1 MIKGMTEYFTAEKQ
15 ESLLFMLVGA
25 FAIAVAI
32 WLWLNGHRLKS
43 IAYPLIAI
51 ALIQLVV
58 GSSVYFR
65 TDNQL
70 AQLRDKLA
78 TAPAATTQAELTRMN
93 VVMQG
98 FSLYKTIEIALLIVG
113 AGLLALMQRSDFAA
127 GIGAGLVVQSAFML
141 CLDMFA
147 EARGQDYVKTLGAAA
162 N

>member
-70 AQLRDKLA
+70 AQLRDKLV

-147 EARGQDYVKTLGAAA
+147 EARGQDYVKALGAAA

>member
-70 AQLRDKLA
+70 AQLRDKLV

-147 EARGQDYVKTLGAAA
+147 QARGQDYVKALGAAA

>member
-147 EARGQDYVKTLGAAA
+147 EARGQDYVKALRAAA

>member
-58 GSSVYFR
+58 GSSVYLR

-70 AQLRDKLA
+70 AQLRDKLV

-147 EARGQDYVKTLGAAA
+147 EARGQDYVKALRAAA

>member
-147 EARGQDYVKTLGAAA
+147 EARGQDYVKALGAAA

>member
-58 GSSVYFR
+58 GSSVYLR

-70 AQLRDKLA
+70 AQLRDKLV

-147 EARGQDYVKTLGAAA
+147 EARGQDYVKALGAAA